1 MLKGQEELLQ
11 LKQREVELD
20 EQHDRMAEKFERL
33 DRRQLP
39 GEEMDSIDNQQVA
52 KRYRRNKRRC
62 GM

>member
-20 EQHDRMAEKFERL
+20 EQHDRMAEKFEHL